1 MKQAFDPAKGDFSR
15 LADTPDPIYISR
27 IIHKTY
33 VDVNEKGT
41 EASASTLVEM
51 LAGAAPSVKLPFQMT
66 VDRPFL
72 FVIEDRQTGV
82 WLFLGAIENPLL
94 TH

>member
-1 MKQAFDPAKGDFSR
+1 MYFLYFA
-15 LADTPDPIYISR
+15 LAYNGSAGETAESVGTPF
-27 IIHKTY
+27 H
-33 VDVNEKGT
+33 
-41 EASASTLVEM
+41 
-51 LAGAAPSVKLPFQMT
+51 MT

-94 TH
+94 SQ